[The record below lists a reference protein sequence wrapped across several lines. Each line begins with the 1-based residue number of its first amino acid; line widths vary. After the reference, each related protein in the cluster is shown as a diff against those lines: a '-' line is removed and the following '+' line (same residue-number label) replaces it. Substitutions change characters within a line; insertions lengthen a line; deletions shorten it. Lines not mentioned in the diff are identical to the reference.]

1 MKKLDEYSIDDLK
14 LIYRALHSQL
24 QTNSALL
31 DSELLHDVQT
41 TLQMRARIEGVD
53 VSHHAHWADWLA
65 AKPILRL

>member
-1 MKKLDEYSIDDLK
+1 MKKLDEYTIEELK
-14 LIYRALHSQL
+14 MIYLALHSQL

-31 DSELLHDVQT
+31 DSELLHDVQSF
-41 TLQMRARIEGVD
+41 LQTRAKIEGVD